1 MSLGV
6 GDMHHISRTCGR
18 SGSRYVQIRPL
29 RLPVSSRIVTGVSSV
44 CRYVAAVTWRRDRL
58 RITLSAR
65 NLFDRAYYWNGDG
78 ETADP
83 GQPRQVVVTAS
94 IRLK

>member
-1 MSLGV
+1 VNWGATVKPRADVEAVLNVKHVSA
-6 GDMHHISRTCGR
+6 
-18 SGSRYVQIRPL
+18 VQTDRENTFALDPYAL
-29 RLPVSSRIVTGVSSV
+29 VD
-44 CRYVAAVTWRRDRL
+44 AAVTWRHDRL
-58 RITLSAR
+58 RITLSAH

-94 IRLK
+94 IHLK

>member
-1 MSLGV
+1 V
-6 GDMHHISRTCGR
+6 D
-18 SGSRYVQIRPL
+18 
-29 RLPVSSRIVTGVSSV
+29 
-44 CRYVAAVTWRRDRL
+44 AAVTCRRDRL